1 MDTFLIA
8 ILALFASLLTFFSGF
23 GLGTLMLPVFCI
35 IYPVEIAVLLT
46 ALVHFLNNCF
56 KFLLVFKN
64 IQKEFA
70 LRFAFF
76 SIPAAVLGSYMLS
89 EWIKDKILFNYQIQ
103 GISFDV
109 TFLKIFIGCLMLL
122 FVIIETNSAIKSKKI
137 SPKYLPVGAVLSG
150 FFGGLSG
157 HQGALRSMFLIKS
170 IPSKEK
176 FIATGIAIACLV
188 DLARIPLYMWYL
200 RDEHLRT
207 NNFQLIVVT
216 LAAFVGAYFGNK
228 FLHKIEI
235 SSIHKVVTFFLI
247 FTAVM
252 LISGLI

>member
-8 ILALFASLLTFFSGF
+8 ILALLASLLTFFSGF

-35 IYPVEIAVLLT
+35 IYPVEIAVLMT

-56 KFLLVFKN
+56 KFLLVFKY
-64 IQKEFA
+64 IQKNFA

-122 FVIIETNSAIKSKKI
+122 FVIIETNSTIKSKQI

-170 IPSKEK
+170 IPSKKK

-188 DLARIPLYMWYL
+188 DLTRIPLYIWYL
-200 RDEHLRT
+200 RDEHLHT
-207 NNFQLIVVT
+207 NNLQLIIVA

-247 FTAVM
+247 FTAAM